1 MKAIADFLQRV
12 LSEPASSFSHTESDA
27 KKKKKKQPPPP
38 PPLPSRQFEVGTLT
52 EVVAIPSTSL
62 GPAALYETPKPMST
76 IGEISDDYYDND
88 DGDDDFVKGD
98 TRSFGR
104 EKVGPIAS
112 TYILPY
118 LSKRQ
123 RRHLETRYGIRKDG
137 DSFKMGESTVLVD
150 TDSDIT
156 IKGKEFRGT
165 TGFWELLKRKTVDRR
180 KITTDDLKKYKTKI
194 I

>member
-98 TRSFGR
+98 TRAFGR
-104 EKVGPIAS
+104 DNVGRIAS
-112 TYILPY
+112 PYILPY
-118 LSKRQ
+118 LSNRR
-123 RRHLETRYGIRKDG
+123 RRHLVQDRRFHSD
-137 DSFKMGESTVLVD
+137 LD
-150 TDSDIT
+150 THSDIT
-156 IKGKEFRGT
+156 ITGKEFRGT
-165 TGFWELLKRKTVDRR
+165 TGLWELFKRMNVYRR
-180 KITTDDLKKYKTKI
+180 EITTADLKKI
-194 I
+194 